1 MAAHS
6 KPLIAALALVAWIA
20 RPAAVPHAS
29 QAATADAAP
38 KRIISL
44 VPNVTEVLFA
54 VGAGPQVVA
63 VSSFDSYPPEVTKL
77 PRVGALLNPDVERL
91 LSLRPDLV
99 VVYGSQSGLEQQL
112 ARAHIAVY
120 SYRHGGLADVLETIR
135 AVGSRTGHAGEG
147 RRVAD
152 DVERKID
159 AVRARVKPFPR
170 PRTLLVF
177 GRERL
182 ALRGIYASGGRGFL
196 ADMLDAA
203 GGDNLFADVNQE
215 AVQASTEVI
224 LTKQPEAIVEV
235 RAATNPI
242 PAGERDA
249 ELDVWKALAS
259 VRAVRDKRLA
269 FLVDDRL
276 VVPGPRIGEGTE
288 LLARALHPDAF
299 R

>member
-1 MAAHS
+1 
-6 KPLIAALALVAWIA
+6 
-20 RPAAVPHAS
+20 
-29 QAATADAAP
+29 
-38 KRIISL
+38 
-44 VPNVTEVLFA
+44 VTEILFA

-63 VSSFDSYPPEVTKL
+63 VSSFDSYPPDVARL
-77 PRVGALLNPDVERL
+77 PRVGALINPDVERI
-91 LSLRPDLV
+91 LSLQPDLV

-120 SYRHGGLADVLETIR
+120 SYRHGGLADVFQTIR
-135 AVGSRTGHAGEG
+135 AVGARTGHAEEG
-147 RRVAD
+147 RRVAGEL
-152 DVERKID
+152 ERKID
-159 AVRARVKPFPR
+159 AIRARVKPFPR

-196 ADMLDAA
+196 SDMLDAA

-224 LTKQPEAIVEV
+224 LAKQPEAIVEI
-235 RAATNPI
+235 RAAENPM
-242 PAGERDA
+242 PAGDREA
-249 ELDVWKALAS
+249 ELNVWRTLAS
-259 VRAVRDKRLA
+259 LRAVRDNRLA

-276 VVPGPRIGEGTE
+276 VVPGPRIAEGTE
-288 LLARALHPDAF
+288 LLARALHPEAF